1 YRKAAAAMGFAPQH
15 CIVIDDAAVGVEAGL
30 AAGMQ
35 VIHLNHFPNEE
46 STPEGAVGIH
56 HANELPVVI
65 AGLMESSR

>member
-1 YRKAAAAMGFAPQH
+1 
-15 CIVIDDAAVGVEAGL
+15 VIDDAAVGVEAGL

-56 HANELPVVI
+56 HAHELPAVI